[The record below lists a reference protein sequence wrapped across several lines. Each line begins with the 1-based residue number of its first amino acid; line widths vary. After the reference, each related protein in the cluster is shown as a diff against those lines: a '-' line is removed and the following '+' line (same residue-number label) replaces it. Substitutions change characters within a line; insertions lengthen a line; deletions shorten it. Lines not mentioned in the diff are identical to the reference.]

1 MTARELI
8 QRLEAAPPDLEI
20 LIKNPDGT
28 TRPVTLVGFHHEDG
42 AEVELGP
49 RNPVIQIVTS

>member
-8 QRLEAAPPDLEI
+8 QKLEAVPPDSEI
-20 LIKNPDGT
+20 LTKNPDGT

-42 AEVELGP
+42 TEVNLAA